1 MKSVAMQQ
9 NLKIRPKSVSAPKN
23 LTDNSVN
30 NGLYTSRS
38 LTRSLLEVP
47 AVSRSQGFDWE
58 NFGVLDWRSL
68 MGGGSLRGAVA
79 HGDATVDKVLSF
91 IQILHRREGWY

>member
-1 MKSVAMQQ
+1 M
-9 NLKIRPKSVSAPKN
+9 SVSAPKS

-47 AVSRSQGFDWE
+47 AVRLWLGKFWRFGLAMIGGRLWEVVAYERRSHMEMRLWIKYFPLYEYYTGEKD
-58 NFGVLDWRSL
+58 GTKISL
-68 MGGGSLRGAVA
+68 
-79 HGDATVDKVLSF
+79 
-91 IQILHRREGWY
+91 

>member
-1 MKSVAMQQ
+1 MKSVVMQQ
-9 NLKIRPKSVSAPKN
+9 NLKNQADVLSLSAPKN

-47 AVSRSQGFDWE
+47 AVR
-58 NFGVLDWRSL
+58 L
-68 MGGGSLRGAVA
+68 
-79 HGDATVDKVLSF
+79 
-91 IQILHRREGWY
+91 

>member
-1 MKSVAMQQ
+1 MKSVVMQQ
-9 NLKIRPKSVSAPKN
+9 NLKNQADVSVCAKN

-47 AVSRSQGFDWE
+47 AVR
-58 NFGVLDWRSL
+58 L
-68 MGGGSLRGAVA
+68 
-79 HGDATVDKVLSF
+79 
-91 IQILHRREGWY
+91 

>member
-1 MKSVAMQQ
+1 MS
-9 NLKIRPKSVSAPKN
+9 LSAPKN

-47 AVSRSQGFDWE
+47 AVRLSLRKFI
-58 NFGVLDWRSL
+58 VLDWRSL
-68 MGGGSLRGAVA
+68 MGGGSLREAVA
-79 HGDATVDKVLSF
+79 HGDATVD
-91 IQILHRREGWY
+91 